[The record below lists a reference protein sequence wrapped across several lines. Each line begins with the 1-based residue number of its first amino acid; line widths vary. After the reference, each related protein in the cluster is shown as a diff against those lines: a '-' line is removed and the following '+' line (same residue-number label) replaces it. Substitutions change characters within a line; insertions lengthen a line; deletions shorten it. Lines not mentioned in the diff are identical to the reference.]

1 MPGHHR
7 DQPAA
12 AAKGPVAPSRS
23 DDIRSRDIRPAPP
36 WVASIGFDLSIMP
49 CRASRAGASLQA
61 DERPKRPDPSTNEK
75 ARQPATVAG
84 TRMASS
90 ASVPIRVDRERA
102 RGDLTVDLES
112 GVSVRRS
119 RRYRDG
125 VEPGYKAGEA

>member
-1 MPGHHR
+1 
-7 DQPAA
+7 
-12 AAKGPVAPSRS
+12 
-23 DDIRSRDIRPAPP
+23 
-36 WVASIGFDLSIMP
+36 
-49 CRASRAGASLQA
+49 
-61 DERPKRPDPSTNEK
+61 
-75 ARQPATVAG
+75 
-84 TRMASS
+84 MASS